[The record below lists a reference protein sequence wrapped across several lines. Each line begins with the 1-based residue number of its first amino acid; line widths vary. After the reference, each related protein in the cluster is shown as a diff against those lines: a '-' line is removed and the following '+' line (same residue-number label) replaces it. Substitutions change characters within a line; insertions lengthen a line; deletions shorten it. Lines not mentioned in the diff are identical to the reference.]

1 MSKKTKKGIPGPP
14 RYYETVVVIDSLIG
28 DDAIKTIV
36 EKIKDVITQKQAKIV
51 KLEEWGKK
59 KLAYPIKKKTYGYYV
74 SVEFEGPG
82 DVNAALLEYYR
93 ITESILRHIITL
105 VDSRLQKE
113 RLREKAPMKEIQ
125 TEEVAQLNI

>member
-1 MSKKTKKGIPGPP
+1 MSKKTKKGIPGQP

-28 DDAIKTIV
+28 DDAIKTII

-82 DVNAALLEYYR
+82 DVNAALQEYYR
-93 ITESILRHIITL
+93 ITESILRNIITL

-113 RLREKAPMKEIQ
+113 RLREKAPIKEVQ
-125 TEEVAQLNI
+125 AEEVAQLNV

>member
-1 MSKKTKKGIPGPP
+1 MSKKTKKGIPGQP

-113 RLREKAPMKEIQ
+113 RLREKAPMKETQ

>member
-1 MSKKTKKGIPGPP
+1 MSKKTKKGIPGQP

-36 EKIKDVITQKQAKIV
+36 EKIKDIITQKNAKIV
-51 KLEEWGKK
+51 KAEEWGKK

-74 SVEFEGPG
+74 SVEFEGQN
-82 DVNAALLEYYR
+82 DVNQALIEYYR
-93 ITESILRHIITL
+93 ITESILRYIVTL

-113 RLREKAPMKEIQ
+113 RLREKASAREIPV
-125 TEEVAQLNI
+125 EEAAQLNV

>member
-1 MSKKTKKGIPGPP
+1 MSKKTKKGIPGQP